1 MCIGFNLTSEQ
12 HWKILLTCLKRL
24 TLHCVIDSQLTQ
36 ACRISVLDLL
46 PACLLLLMTF
56 SSNWVNMLVVTEGKF
71 KSDYGESIKIT

>member
-56 SSNWVNMLVVTEGKF
+56 SSNWVSMLLLQKVNLKVIM
-71 KSDYGESIKIT
+71 ESP

>member
-36 ACRISVLDLL
+36 ACRILVLDLL

-56 SSNWVNMLVVTEGKF
+56 SSNWVNMSLLQKVNLKVIM
-71 KSDYGESIKIT
+71 ESP

>member
-46 PACLLLLMTF
+46 SACLLLLMTF
-56 SSNWVNMLVVTEGKF
+56 SSNWVNMLLLQKVNLKVIM
-71 KSDYGESIKIT
+71 ESP